1 MDNILK
7 VVVRNEDKYPYR
19 NKLNTIGHSY
29 EVHYKD
35 STKTKYFSNDNLPDV
50 AREFIDKHL
59 DNHSGYFND
68 YGLYDEYWYY

>member
-1 MDNILK
+1 MKYTIKIVQNK
-7 VVVRNEDKYPYR
+7 V
-19 NKLNTIGHSY
+19 
-29 EVHYKD
+29 
-35 STKTKYFSNDNLPDV
+35 FSNDNLPDV